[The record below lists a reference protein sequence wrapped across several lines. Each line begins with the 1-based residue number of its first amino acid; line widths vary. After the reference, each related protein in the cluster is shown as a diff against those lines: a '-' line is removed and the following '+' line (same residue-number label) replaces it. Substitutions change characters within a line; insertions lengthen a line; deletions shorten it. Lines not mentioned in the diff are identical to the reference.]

1 MSLSMAIKK
10 RYPGFTLDVALEVG
24 EERVALLGASGCGKS
39 LTLRCIAGVETPD
52 EGRIVVNGVTF
63 FDSEAGVNLSPQ
75 ERKTA
80 LLFQNYQ
87 LFPHMTVLENVC
99 AGMAGPRLGLGGRM
113 DGEAAR
119 RESQALRFLEIFGVS
134 TFADRFPTQLSG
146 GQQQR
151 VALAR
156 MLAARPGILMFDE
169 PFSALDSYLKSAL
182 EQNLLDVFSVVDRTV
197 LYVSHDIDEACR
209 LCDRICVMHN
219 GCVEESGTAGELIA
233 RPQTLAGMRLTGCKN
248 TSRARKVS
256 DTVVEALDWGMTFD
270 MGREVPDDVAYLG
283 VRARHIHRDRARAA
297 GELGRNSFDLHVARV
312 SDARFERLVLLE
324 PPLGGSRS
332 RIQWKV
338 DILDAPTGSLPEA
351 GETLR
356 LHFDASR
363 LLLVNR

>member
-1 MSLSMAIKK
+1 MMRIEHLKKQYGDNLVLNDISLS
-10 RYPGFTLDVALEVG
+10 LDDEVTCI
-24 EERVALLGASGCGKS
+24 LGPSGAGKS
-39 LTLRCIAGVETPD
+39 TFLRCLNLLESPTGGDIKY
-52 EGRIVVNGVTF
+52 NGQSILQPGYDIRKMREEVTM
-63 FDSEAGVNLSPQ
+63 V
-75 ERKTA
+75 
-80 LLFQNYQ
+80 FQHFN
-87 LFPHMTVLENVC
+87 LFPLRNVVGNVMLALQSVKHMKKADAHDIAMEMLKKVD
-99 AGMAGPRLGLGGRM
+99 MADKAEKMPDM
-113 DGEAAR
+113 
-119 RESQALRFLEIFGVS
+119 
-134 TFADRFPTQLSG
+134 LSG

>member
-10 RYPGFTLDVALEVG
+10 RYPGFALDVALEAG

-52 EGRIVVNGVTF
+52 EGHIVVNGVTF
-63 FDSEAGVNLSPQ
+63 FHSETGVNLSPQ

-87 LFPHMTVLENVC
+87 LFPHMTALENVC

-113 DGEAAR
+113 GGDAAR
-119 RESQALRFLEIFGVS
+119 CESRALRFLEIFGVS
-134 TFADRFPTQLSG
+134 ALAERYPMQLSG

-219 GCVEESGTAGELIA
+219 GRVWESGTAGELMA
-233 RPQTLAGMRLTGCKN
+233 HPKTLAGMRLTGCKN

-256 DTVVEALDWGMTFD
+256 ATSVEALDWGMTFD
-270 MGREVPDDVAYLG
+270 MGREVPDSVSHLG
-283 VRARHIHRDRARAA
+283 VRARHIHRDRVCAE
-297 GELGRNSFDLHVARV
+297 GEPGCNSFDLHVVRV

-324 PPLGGSRS
+324 PPLGGSS
-332 RIQWKV
+332 ARIQWKV
-338 DILDAPTGSLPEA
+338 DILDAPPGSLPEA

-363 LLLVNR
+363 LLLVSG

>member
-10 RYPGFTLDVALEVG
+10 RYPGFTLEVELEAG

-52 EGRIVVNGVTF
+52 EGHIVVNGVTF
-63 FDSEAGVNLSPQ
+63 FDSRSGVNLSPQ

-80 LLFQNYQ
+80 LLFQNFQ
-87 LFPHMTVLENVC
+87 LFPHMTALQNVC
-99 AGMAGPRLGLGGRM
+99 AGMPGR
-113 DGEAAR
+113 AR
-119 RESQALRFLEIFGVS
+119 DDRALRFLEIFGVS
-134 TFADRFPTQLSG
+134 ALADRYPSQLSG

-156 MLAARPGILMFDE
+156 LLAARPGILMFDE

-182 EQNLLDVFSVVDRTV
+182 EQNLLDVFSVVNRTV

-209 LCDRICVMHN
+209 LCDRICVMHD
-219 GCVEESGTAGELIA
+219 GHVEEGGTAEELMA
-233 RPQTLAGMRLTGCKN
+233 RPRTLAGMRLTGCKN
-248 TSRARKVS
+248 TSRARRAS
-256 DTVVEALDWGMTFD
+256 ATEVEAIDWGMTFD
-270 MGREVPDDVAYLG
+270 VGREVPGDVAYVG
-283 VRARHIHRDRARAA
+283 VRARHIHRDRERGG
-297 GELGRNSFDLHVARV
+297 GERGRNSFDLHVVRV
-312 SDARFERLVLLE
+312 SDARFEHLVLLE
-324 PPLGGSRS
+324 PPCEGSRA

-338 DILDAPTGSLPEA
+338 DKLDTPQDEWPRA

-363 LLLVNR
+363 LLLVSR

>member
-1 MSLSMAIKK
+1 MSLSVAIKK
-10 RYPGFTLDVALEVG
+10 RYPGFTLDVELEAG

-52 EGRIVVNGVTF
+52 EGHIVVNGVTF
-63 FDSEAGVNLSPQ
+63 FDSRSGVDLSPQ

-87 LFPHMTVLENVC
+87 LFPHMTALQNVC
-99 AGMAGPRLGLGGRM
+99 AGMPGP
-113 DGEAAR
+113 AR
-119 RESQALRFLEIFGVS
+119 DDRALRFLEIFGVS
-134 TFADRFPTQLSG
+134 ALADRYPSQLSG

-182 EQNLLDVFSVVDRTV
+182 EQNLLDVFSVVNRTV

-209 LCDRICVMHN
+209 LCDRICVMHD
-219 GCVEESGTAGELIA
+219 GHVEEGGTAEELMA
-233 RPQTLAGMRLTGCKN
+233 RPRTLAGMRLTGCKN
-248 TSRARKVS
+248 TSRARRVS
-256 DTVVEALDWGMTFD
+256 ATEVEALDWGMTFD
-270 MGREVPDDVAYLG
+270 AGREVPGDVAYVG
-283 VRARHIHRDRARAA
+283 VRARHIHRDRERGD
-297 GELGRNSFDLHVARV
+297 GERGRNSFDLHVVRV

-324 PPLGGSRS
+324 PPREGSRA

-338 DILDAPTGSLPEA
+338 DKLDTPQDEWPRA

-363 LLLVNR
+363 LLLVSR

>member
-10 RYPGFTLDVALEVG
+10 RYPGFTLDVELEAG

-52 EGRIVVNGVTF
+52 EGHIVVNGVTF
-63 FDSEAGVNLSPQ
+63 FDSRSGVNLSPQ

-80 LLFQNYQ
+80 LLFQNFQ
-87 LFPHMTVLENVC
+87 LFPHMTALQNVC
-99 AGMAGPRLGLGGRM
+99 AGMPGR
-113 DGEAAR
+113 AR
-119 RESQALRFLEIFGVS
+119 DDRALRFLEIFGVS
-134 TFADRFPTQLSG
+134 ALADRYPSQLSG

-156 MLAARPGILMFDE
+156 LLAARPGILMFDE

-182 EQNLLDVFSVVDRTV
+182 EQNLLDVFSVVNRTV

-209 LCDRICVMHN
+209 LCDRICVMHD
-219 GCVEESGTAGELIA
+219 GHVEEGGTAEELMD
-233 RPQTLAGMRLTGCKN
+233 RPRTLAGMRLTGCKN
-248 TSRARKVS
+248 TSRARRAS
-256 DTVVEALDWGMTFD
+256 ATEVEAIDWGMTFD
-270 MGREVPDDVAYLG
+270 VGREVPGDVAYVG
-283 VRARHIHRDRARAA
+283 VRARHIHRDRERGG
-297 GELGRNSFDLHVARV
+297 GERGRNSFDLHVVRV

-324 PPLGGSRS
+324 PPCEGSRA

-338 DILDAPTGSLPEA
+338 DKLDTPQDEWPRA

-356 LHFDASR
+356 LHFAASR
-363 LLLVNR
+363 LLLVSR

>member
-1 MSLSMAIKK
+1 MSLTLDIKK
-10 RYPGFTLDVALEVG
+10 RYPGFALDVSLEAG

-39 LTLRCIAGVETPD
+39 CTLRCIAGVETPD

-63 FDSEAGVNLSPQ
+63 YDSRAGIDLSPQ

-80 LLFQNYQ
+80 LLFQSYQ
-87 LFPHMTVLENVC
+87 LFPHMTVEDNVC
-99 AGMAGPRLGLGGRM
+99 AGMPRTGRAYPGNGSEL
-113 DGEAAR
+113 DFHRAR
-119 RESQALRFLEIFGVS
+119 ARQFLDIFGMAD
-134 TFADRFPTQLSG
+134 FADRYPTQLSG

-182 EQNLLDVFSVVDRTV
+182 EQNLLDVFSVVHRTV

-219 GCVEESGTAGELIA
+219 GRIEECGTAGELMA

-248 TSRARKVS
+248 TSRARKAS
-256 DTVVEALDWGMTFD
+256 RTEVEALDWGMTFD

-283 VRARHIHRDRARAA
+283 VRARHIHRDRERVA
-297 GELGRNSFDLHVARV
+297 GERGRNSFDLHVARV
-312 SDARFERLVLLE
+312 SDSRFERLVLLD
-324 PPLGGSRS
+324 PPIGGARS

-338 DILDAPTGSLPEA
+338 DMVDTPSAELPRE

-363 LLLVNR
+363 LLLVAK

>member
-10 RYPGFTLDVALEVG
+10 RYPGFTLDVELEAE

-39 LTLRCIAGVETPD
+39 LTLRCIAGVEAPD
-52 EGRIVVNGVTF
+52 EGHIVVNGVTF
-63 FDSEAGVNLSPQ
+63 FDSRSGVDLSPQ

-87 LFPHMTVLENVC
+87 LFPHMTALQNVC
-99 AGMAGPRLGLGGRM
+99 AGMPGP
-113 DGEAAR
+113 AR
-119 RESQALRFLEIFGVS
+119 DDRALRFLEIFGVS
-134 TFADRFPTQLSG
+134 TLADRYPSQLSG

-182 EQNLLDVFSVVDRTV
+182 EQNLLDVFSVVNRTV

-209 LCDRICVMHN
+209 LCDRICVMHD
-219 GCVEESGTAGELIA
+219 GHVEEGGTAEELMA
-233 RPQTLAGMRLTGCKN
+233 RPRTLAGMRLTGCKN
-248 TSRARKVS
+248 TSRARRVS
-256 DTVVEALDWGMTFD
+256 ATEVEALDWGMTFD
-270 MGREVPDDVAYLG
+270 AGREVPGDVAYVG
-283 VRARHIHRDRARAA
+283 VRARHIHRDRERGG
-297 GELGRNSFDLHVARV
+297 GERGRNSFDLHVARV

-324 PPLGGSRS
+324 PPCEGSRA

-338 DILDAPTGSLPEA
+338 DKLDTPQDEWPRA

-363 LLLVNR
+363 LLLVSR